1 METKNTIKEFN
12 RRLLRNINPNFR
24 NRKERNEFVSKYLLD
39 NCKTILNIG
48 GGGKRHLESS
58 INNNYVKVFEIDITG
73 DCDSIVDLDK
83 VKKLDFNSESFEVCC
98 AFDVLEHLEQFHLI
112 LDEMIRIA
120 KNEVL
125 ISLPISSAEI
135 YSVIKNK
142 KNNTDRLR
150 REERG
155 VYSKFYGL
163 PLSKPKD
170 RHRWWL
176 YFDDIIEYFLAL
188 EHKNKCKVEFIVPH
202 PKKINGKIIRILT
215 PRIYYNF
222 FCRDVFIKITEL
234 HNSQS

>member
-1 METKNTIKEFN
+1 LETPNLITEFN
-12 RRLLRNINPNFR
+12 RRLLRNIDPNFH

-58 INNNYVKVFEIDITG
+58 LNNGHIKVFEIDITG
-73 DCDSIVDLDK
+73 DCDFKVDLDK
-83 VKKLDFNSESFEVCC
+83 VNKLDFNNESFDVCC

-150 REERG
+150 RERG

-176 YFDDIIEYFLAL
+176 YFDDIIEYFLVL
-188 EHKNKCKVEFIVPH
+188 EYTNKCKVEFIVPH
-202 PKKINGKIIRILT
+202 PKKLKAKIIRILS
-215 PRIYYNF
+215 PRLYYNF
-222 FCRDVFIKITEL
+222 FCRDVFIKINEI
-234 HNSQS
+234 HNS